1 MITTNID
8 VADGLTNGAMG
19 SVANLIPDEKTGH
32 IVAVLVIFDH
42 DTIGQDARRKSIYKH
57 VNKNAVLIVQI
68 QVSFPVKGESLQA
81 RRTQFPLMLCWAVT
95 IHKCQGLILEVV
107 LNHKIQNRLLV
118 YFIQTIF
125 GFIWF

>member
-1 MITTNID
+1 MKVRACVMITTNID

-32 IVAVLVIFDH
+32 IVAVFFDH
-42 DTIGQDARRKSIYKH
+42 DTIGQDAQRKSIYKH

-81 RRTQFPLMLCWAVT
+81 MRTQFPLMLCW
-95 IHKCQGLILEVV
+95 
-107 LNHKIQNRLLV
+107 LLL
-118 YFIQTIF
+118 YTNAKD
-125 GFIWF
+125 